1 MVAPARAFAP
11 FAGRSGSRLRSFG
24 RPLKDGRLAK
34 QMNLDGVRAGLAGA
48 DADGFLDIEDE
59 NLAVADAARA
69 RSLLD
74 GLDRGFQPVLIDH
87 DFDLHLGQ
95 EVHDIFSP

>member
-1 MVAPARAFAP
+1 MACPWLAVSDVETAVLELRCCLDRVG
-11 FAGRSGSRLRSFG
+11 AGF
-24 RPLKDGRLAK
+24 
-34 QMNLDGVRAGLAGA
+34 AGA

-74 GLDRGFQPVLIDH
+74 RLDGALDQRSSGTTISIFT
-87 DFDLHLGQ
+87 LGRK
-95 EVHDIFSP
+95 STTYSAPR